1 MSVFE
6 VIVDV
11 SGQAAFPTNPQV
23 VIPFEPRTIAVFN
36 EDSNNGDD
44 AFVSFDG
51 QTTVGHVI
59 AGSTFTYTQRVLGV
73 WLRRGAIGAPPTNI
87 QVIAES

>member
-6 VIVDV
+6 AIVDV
-11 SGQAAFPTNPQV
+11 SGQAAFPANPQV

-36 EDSNNGDD
+36 EDAADGDD

-51 QTTVGHVI
+51 QTAVGHVI
-59 AGSTFTYTQRVLGV
+59 AGFTIMYEQRVLEV
-73 WLRRGAIGAPPTNI
+73 WLRRGVAGSSPTNI